1 MPAARSLYEI
11 LQVDPSAEP
20 EIVEAAY
27 RRLARKY
34 HPDVS
39 SSDDTGRRMTEINGA
54 YEVLRD
60 PLRRAAYDRE
70 RLEQVDVSGRRDA
83 PRQDDR
89 PEPAPPPAADPWA
102 PYAPASGMLGC
113 RQHHGAVAVGTCDTC
128 GAGLCG
134 RCFDRFDPP
143 SCPSCLLAWA
153 SERRWELR
161 RPAIWVLAVAGV
173 VACLVLAS
181 LGRVA
186 RSGPPVFALEALSGC
201 VVACYPSGWRVMR
214 HRVDTYGET
223 LAGLLIAAAVGP
235 VVAPFR
241 MARIAWDLR
250 QVRRLEAL
258 ARDAGG

>member
-1 MPAARSLYEI
+1 VSARSLYEI
-11 LQVDPSAEP
+11 LQVDRRAEP

-39 SSDDTGRRMTEINGA
+39 GSDAAGRRMTEINAA

-70 RLEQVDVSGRRDA
+70 LQGRAGSGA
-83 PRQDDR
+83 QQEA
-89 PEPAPPPAADPWA
+89 PEPAARREPAPAPGPWSA
-102 PYAPASGMLGC
+102 HGPASGLLGC
-113 RQHHGAVAVGTCDTC
+113 RQHPRAIAVGRCDTC

-134 RCFDRFDPP
+134 PCFDRFDPP
-143 SCPSCLLAWA
+143 GCPSCILAWA

-161 RPAIWVLAVAGV
+161 RPAIWVLAVAAV
-173 VACLVLAS
+173 VACVLLAS

-186 RSGPPVFALEALSGC
+186 RSGPPVLALEALSGC

-214 HRVDTYGET
+214 GRVETYGEV

-241 MARIAWDLR
+241 MAGIALDLR
-250 QVRRLEAL
+250 RVRRLEAL
-258 ARDAGG
+258 ARDGGG